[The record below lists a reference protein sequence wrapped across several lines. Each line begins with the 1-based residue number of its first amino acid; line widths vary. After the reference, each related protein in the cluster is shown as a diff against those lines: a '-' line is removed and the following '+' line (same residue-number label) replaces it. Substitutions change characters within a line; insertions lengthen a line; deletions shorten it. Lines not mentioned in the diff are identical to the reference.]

1 MVEPVKRKI
10 IFRVDGGA
18 NIGMGHISRC
28 CALADM
34 LKDSFKIHFYTR
46 ANTEAIIENIKNY
59 SDNVFTLSDAISYT
73 EESSQW
79 ISVLDGNE
87 TVVLDGYN
95 FDTNYQQQVK
105 AKGSKLVCIDDIHAY
120 PFVADAV
127 INHAPGIK
135 KERYSAEPYTRFYLG
150 TDYVLLKKIFLQ
162 AALEQY
168 KLVDVEGS
176 SVLICFGGADPNN
189 VTKEVLEE
197 IMRLLPDKKIN
208 VVVGTSYTHL
218 QELKEITE
226 TSWYISLH
234 INVEPQQMLELMQ
247 QSNIAITSAS
257 TIALEYICVKGN
269 LFLKCIADNQRQ
281 IYTSLIQNQCAYAFE
296 NLKESFC
303 LNQNILQQKKLI
315 DGKSDERLLNI
326 FRSLDN

>member
-135 KERYSAEPYTRFYLG
+135 KERYSADR
-150 TDYVLLKKIFLQ
+150 
-162 AALEQY
+162 ALRH
-168 KLVDVEGS
+168 
-176 SVLICFGGADPNN
+176 GG
-189 VTKEVLEE
+189 
-197 IMRLLPDKKIN
+197 
-208 VVVGTSYTHL
+208 
-218 QELKEITE
+218 
-226 TSWYISLH
+226 
-234 INVEPQQMLELMQ
+234 
-247 QSNIAITSAS
+247 
-257 TIALEYICVKGN
+257 
-269 LFLKCIADNQRQ
+269 
-281 IYTSLIQNQCAYAFE
+281 
-296 NLKESFC
+296 
-303 LNQNILQQKKLI
+303 
-315 DGKSDERLLNI
+315 
-326 FRSLDN
+326 RSPR